1 MSFLTDALPVELAED
16 GSVDPLDEV
25 ASEAPSEALAVP
37 EEEAENVSPNKRKEL
52 AKQAEMRAEHQAA
65 ARLTMLDLAK
75 EMIEGAKERE
85 ALEKILAKEKAK
97 SRKVQLELEA
107 SRAREK
113 EVEEKMMDA
122 KYEMYKHRFNHSMLN
137 DGFLQTMMLWS
148 REAMPTDMLG
158 ENPSRTL
165 PPIKADAGQNGATSA
180 EMGRVLPAGTLS
192 RDLALAGPPLG
203 SEGKEDAVGTAED
216 NDGQAAKPPRR
227 PADST
232 ETDGTRRRLR
242 QQDTNT
248 GRQLQG
254 EHDNRSKGD
263 GVTLLW
269 IFRAW
274 RALKDEARRH
284 KEEAKPPEVI
294 IEKDT
299 GELDKMK
306 EMYEKTLAEE
316 RSKIRALEKRVQGLL
331 DEIEKWKLAVEQLER
346 EKNELLKQ
354 MKPVTQEELGLEE
367 LQRKYEEALK
377 ELAEKN
383 SQIEGMRKVIREL
396 ESRLMREREQSEHE
410 ISKLKSQ
417 IRELAAELQRQIL
430 FAKHLR
436 DLALKAKRDAAM
448 SISPEKFAQ
457 LISELEG
464 MQHKLTTMGA
474 EHDRESQQANVLK
487 MKLDMNKRRLELERQ
502 FLPLVHKVR
511 GPVGPKNPLFNK
523 NMQALSAAAMVPDA
537 LGSPQEKLR
546 MVHSQSA
553 GFLDTRGAAG
563 GSPAAGGGRSAA
575 AAARQDGSRLG
586 GRLAGSP

>member
-1 MSFLTDALPVELAED
+1 LSFLTEALPVEPAED

-85 ALEKILAKEKAK
+85 ELEKILAKEKAK

-122 KYEMYKHRFNHSMLN
+122 KCEMYHHRFHHSMLN

-158 ENPSRTL
+158 DNPSRTL
-165 PPIKADAGQNGATSA
+165 PPIKADAGQNGVTSA

-192 RDLALAGPPLG
+192 RDLALAGPPLS
-203 SEGKEDAVGTAED
+203 SEGKEDAVGIAED

-242 QQDTNT
+242 QQDTNA

-269 IFRAW
+269 MFRAW
-274 RALKDEARRH
+274 RAFKDEARRH

-316 RSKIRALEKRVQGLL
+316 RSKVRALEKRVQGLL

-346 EKNELLKQ
+346 EKQELLKK
-354 MKPVTQEELGLEE
+354 MKPVTQEDLGLEE

-377 ELAEKN
+377 ELEEKN
-383 SQIEGMRKVIREL
+383 SQIERMRKDIREL
-396 ESRLMREREQSEHE
+396 QSRLVKEREQSEHE
-410 ISKLKSQ
+410 IIKLKSQ
-417 IRELAAELQRQIL
+417 IRDLAAEMQRQIL

-474 EHDRESQQANVLK
+474 EHDRESQQANLLK

-502 FLPLVHKVR
+502 FLPLVHMVR

-546 MVHSQSA
+546 MAHSQSA

-586 GRLAGSP
+586 GRLAGPS